1 MADGVQ
7 APPATP
13 RQRRHKAAR
22 AEILD
27 TARDLML
34 ESGPN
39 GVSVR
44 EVARRTG
51 YSPASLYTYFSGR
64 DEMLAALAEASID
77 RLLIYLVAVPRTL
90 PPDERVVAYGLAYM
104 RFGAENPADL
114 AAILSCTQMN
124 VPPSIAAHGLV
135 AAQLVG
141 DTFREG
147 VEAGVFDGPPHLTVP
162 AMAYSTW
169 ALVHGMTALHGID
182 LTPVHDHIGGEPESI
197 LRDHVNALRRR
208 APAKG

>member
-1 MADGVQ
+1 MVDGVL

-27 TARDLML
+27 AARDLML

-51 YSPASLYTYFSGR
+51 YSPASLYTYFRGR
-64 DEMLAALAEASID
+64 DEMLAALTEASID
-77 RLLIYLVAVPRTL
+77 RLLTYLVAVPREL

-104 RFGAENPADL
+104 RFGAENAADL
-114 AAILSCTQMN
+114 AAILTCTQMN
-124 VPPSIAAHGLV
+124 VTPPITARGLV
-135 AAQLVG
+135 AAQLIG
-141 DTFREG
+141 DTIREG
-147 VEAGVFDGPPHLTVP
+147 VEAGIFDGPPRVTVP
-162 AMAYSTW
+162 AMAYSIW

-182 LTPVHDHIGGEPESI
+182 LAPVRHHIGGEPERI
-197 LRDHVNALRRR
+197 LRDHVDALRRR
-208 APAKG
+208 VPARG